1 MMTDSNIK
9 CIEEGSPL
17 GNIRNT
23 LQSSWTKVNDDV
35 NKFTAEDFK
44 TQVLPLARIKKIMKL
59 DEEVK
64 MISAEAPV
72 LFAKAAEIFIHELT
86 LRAWSHTED
95 NKRRTLQ
102 RNDIAMAIS
111 KSDQFD
117 FLIDIVPRHEVK
129 PSKPREDPPRSAPA
143 AEPVQQ
149 QHQASHSQQQFL
161 VQPCAQIVQQSV
173 QSPSP
178 AATTSASQPNVM
190 VQQVASSSAD
200 MPQLTQ
206 TRPTAT
212 VSAAQQ
218 PVTLMQQI
226 VSPSGEVQNVPIQLT
241 QAQLNMIRLQVQN
254 NPNQP
259 IIIQAQAA
267 PQTAPQIIQVS
278 SQAPHQPHQIFLAQ
292 VSGQEES

>member
-1 MMTDSNIK
+1 MSVCFFVPTEQAGTSAGSDDNELE
-9 CIEEGSPL
+9 CIEDAPAE
-17 GNIRNT
+17 NIQNT
-23 LQSSWTKVNDDV
+23 LQAFWGKVNDDM
-35 NKFTAEDFK
+35 KKITSEDFK

-129 PSKPREDPPRSAPA
+129 PSKPRDDPPRSAPPPDPQ
-143 AEPVQQ
+143 PVPSPP
-149 QHQASHSQQQFL
+149 ASSS
-161 VQPCAQIVQQSV
+161 QQSV
-173 QSPSP
+173 L
-178 AATTSASQPNVM
+178 
-190 VQQVASSSAD
+190 VQQVVSSAD
-200 MPQLTQ
+200 MPTMTQ
-206 TRPTAT
+206 SRPTA
-212 VSAAQQ
+212 VSAGQQ
-218 PVTLMQQI
+218 PVTLVQQI
-226 VSPSGEVQNVPIQLT
+226 VNPAGEVQNVPILLT

-259 IIIQAQAA
+259 IIIQAQPAQ
-267 PQTAPQIIQVS
+267 PTPQIIQVP
-278 SQAPHQPHQIFLAQ
+278 SQTPHQPHQIFVAQ
-292 VSGQEES
+292 VSGPEES

>member
-1 MMTDSNIK
+1 MSVCFFVPTEQAGTSAGSDDNELE
-9 CIEEGSPL
+9 CIEDAPAE
-17 GNIRNT
+17 NIQNT
-23 LQSSWTKVNDDV
+23 LQAFWGKVNDDM
-35 NKFTAEDFK
+35 KKITSEDFK

-129 PSKPREDPPRSAPA
+129 PSKPRDDPPRSAPPPDPQ
-143 AEPVQQ
+143 PVPSPP
-149 QHQASHSQQQFL
+149 ASSS
-161 VQPCAQIVQQSV
+161 QQSV
-173 QSPSP
+173 L
-178 AATTSASQPNVM
+178 
-190 VQQVASSSAD
+190 VQQVVSSAD
-200 MPQLTQ
+200 MPTM
-206 TRPTAT
+206 TSRPTA
-212 VSAAQQ
+212 VSAGQQ
-218 PVTLMQQI
+218 PVTLVQQI
-226 VSPSGEVQNVPIQLT
+226 VNPAGEVQNVPILLT

-259 IIIQAQAA
+259 IIIQAQPAQ
-267 PQTAPQIIQVS
+267 PTPQIIQVP
-278 SQAPHQPHQIFLAQ
+278 SQTPHQPHQIFVAQ
-292 VSGQEES
+292 VSGPEES